1 MTRLRKPPRGKA
13 GDDGVVWAHEVPP
26 DELTPRDW
34 IDPLGDWS
42 GDAPD
47 DVSDDELIAWL
58 RVHCPGALHSSA
70 EQAKWT
76 AASRLT
82 SERTQRERGR

>member
-1 MTRLRKPPRGKA
+1 MTRLRKPPRDA
-13 GDDGVVWAHEVPP
+13 AEESGVVWAHEVSP

-42 GDAPD
+42 GNAPD
-47 DVSDDELIAWL
+47 DVSDEELIAWL
-58 RVHCPGALHSSA
+58 RAHCLGALHSTA

-82 SERTQRERGR
+82 SERTQRESRR